1 MRNKKA
7 LSLFLST
14 AMILSLCQFPA
25 LAGAEE
31 LTDLS
36 PDTGIEEIVIDEDDA
51 ASDSALADLWD
62 GLEIEEAPEVMEAQP
77 EEETDDLLSD
87 GEADEE
93 ELPLAED
100 AAEGEF
106 TGYVLMN
113 IPYEKFYASEGIP
126 GVDAVT
132 SATKNKPRTGT
143 LAGGSYHV
151 NADGTDIS
159 GIIYPV
165 YVKDPE
171 ILSSYKQITDEDSV
185 TITVTNRGQESMTT
199 YAGKDALFEAPS
211 YAYYTLT
218 EKPARYKT
226 LNADGTFSAVSG
238 RAATV
243 EGVTGEVTLQARHA
257 TVEIALSGTT
267 GIEKGDAVSAV
278 VLTDNDGNKYGLRH
292 IANLWRATEIG
303 WNNEFNLRGK
313 TITNIRYYTQSA
325 VTDYPVSIEV
335 GKLFSDVN
343 DASLPY
349 YNAVYWALDKGIA
362 AGWDDNTFR
371 PAVTINRAAVVTF
384 LWRLAGKPEASAP
397 AAFKDM
403 PSNEEFAKAISWA
416 VEQGIVT
423 GWTED
428 NTFRPWKICNRAAI
442 ITFIWRYAGRPEA
455 AAGASFQ
462 DMTKN
467 EEFNKAISWAVEKGI
482 ASGTTDTTF
491 TPWGLC
497 QRADVVSFLYSY
509 SKLR

>member
-151 NADGTDIS
+151 NADGT
-159 GIIYPV
+159 
-165 YVKDPE
+165 
-171 ILSSYKQITDEDSV
+171 
-185 TITVTNRGQESMTT
+185 
-199 YAGKDALFEAPS
+199 
-211 YAYYTLT
+211 
-218 EKPARYKT
+218 
-226 LNADGTFSAVSG
+226 FSAVSG

-267 GIEKGDAVSAV
+267 GIEKEDAVSAV

-371 PAVTINRAAVVTF
+371 P
-384 LWRLAGKPEASAP
+384 
-397 AAFKDM
+397 
-403 PSNEEFAKAISWA
+403 
-416 VEQGIVT
+416 
-423 GWTED
+423 
-428 NTFRPWKICNRAAI
+428 WKICNRAAI